1 MTRDAIEATA
11 ITLGNKAAVGGG
23 VTATAG
29 GLTANEWLAVTGT
42 VVAILGYLTSL
53 YFQHRKD
60 QREARAA
67 QMDEIEHQRRMAQM
81 ASRPG
86 DLHE

>member
-11 ITLGNKAAVGGG
+11 VALGNKATAGGA
-23 VTATAG
+23 VTAAAG
-29 GLTANEWLAVTGT
+29 GLTKNEWLAVIGT
-42 VVAILGYLTSL
+42 TVAVLGYLTSL
-53 YFQHRKD
+53 YFQHRRD

-67 QMDEIEHQRRMAQM
+67 QMEEIEHQRRMAQM

-86 DLHE
+86 DL